1 MRAGT
6 SSGTIFD
13 TGWTEWVEGDGWR
26 KSLDAVP
33 MVPAVARDVLSLATE
48 INVSAKRILSV
59 VSKDPVLASRVLRLA
74 NSAFSASAVP
84 ITSINAAIVRMGTE
98 SVRNVITAVCVASIL
113 TDDGRRGDEG
123 RDLVDHGVGTAYIA
137 SFIAEAAGEPRDQAF
152 ACGLLHDIGK
162 LLIRHLAARP
172 DHGVRRPTPEE
183 LAAVMADRHAE
194 FGGVLLKLWNLPEPL
209 HDAVANHHHVERAL
223 QSRPTAVTYVANRL
237 AHRYGFGCQTDEAD
251 LIGDPVFAVVN
262 VDAPMLARIDKHAPM
277 MFEVARQLTSL

>member
-13 TGWTEWVEGDGWR
+13 TAWTEWVHGDGWR

-84 ITSINAAIVRMGTE
+84 ITSINTAIVRMGTE

-113 TDDGRRGDEG
+113 SDDGRRGDEG
-123 RDLVDHGVGTAYIA
+123 RELVDHGVGTAYIA

-162 LLIRHLAARP
+162 LLIRHLADRP
-172 DHGVRRPTPEE
+172 DHGVKKPTSAE
-183 LAAVMADRHAE
+183 LATVMRDFHAE
-194 FGGVLLKLWNLPEPL
+194 FGGVLLRMWNLPEPL
-209 HDAVANHHHVERAL
+209 YDAVASHHDAQRAL
-223 QSRPTAVTYVANRL
+223 ESRSTAVTYAANRL
-237 AHRYGFGCQTDEAD
+237 AHRYGFGCPAEEDD
-251 LIGDPVFAVVN
+251 LLADPVFAQVN
-262 VDAPMLARIDKHAPM
+262 VDEAMLARIDKHAPM